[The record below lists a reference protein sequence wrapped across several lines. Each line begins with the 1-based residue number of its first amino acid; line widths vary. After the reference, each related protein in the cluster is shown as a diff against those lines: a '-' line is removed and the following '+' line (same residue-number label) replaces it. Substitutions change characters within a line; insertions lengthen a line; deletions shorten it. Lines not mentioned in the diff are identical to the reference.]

1 MLKNSTTATQ
11 TKWRRMTQCI
21 AIGLAVTMSGVV
33 AVPGYLGDVKAAGQT
48 RTISMYFTHT
58 KEKIRVTYK
67 RDGQYVPSAMRKINK
82 FLRDWRSKTPI
93 LIDPQLVDLLWEL
106 HTELG
111 AKKPIHIIS
120 GFRSPKT
127 NKMLKR
133 IGRNVASRS
142 LHLRG
147 KAADVYFPDVPLKK
161 LRESA
166 LLRER
171 GGVGYYPRS
180 GKYGFVHIDTGS
192 VRHWPRMKKQ
202 QLARLFRNK
211 KTRQRPAKQA
221 PILLAKRTKALQVAN
236 AIPIPRSNPVR
247 LAALLAKPGNSGTLV
262 AQLDK
267 PTSVVGANLASA
279 PSNTDGSTAFVRLDQ
294 PAGIPDKTRSGFVL
308 ANSRPITIPDTDPAA
323 PDSSSGE
330 ITLASLGGSNS
341 GSDASIV
348 SEDLRAPPP
357 PVVPTR
363 RVTGTV
369 PTVPVNEPEIGIDT
383 NTALQRKVASLSP
396 AAGRSGSSG
405 LTEDIAGLSSQD
417 QGFRIMRAAKS
428 DRRDVGKLT
437 QVASLAP
444 VSSGEPFTI
453 NRAHKSDFGI
463 AQLIQELDQI
473 DSRTAP
479 PPAAPPASSLERTQT
494 AGGNAPSITGS
505 IAKPRKRPTVIPA
518 STTPGGVPLPRRK
531 PGVTSTKLK
540 N

>member
-1 MLKNSTTATQ
+1 MS
-11 TKWRRMTQCI
+11 QCI
-21 AIGLAVTMSGVV
+21 AIGLAVSLSGIA
-33 AVPGYLGDVKAAGQT
+33 AVPGYLANVKAAGQT

-67 RDGQYVPSAMRKINK
+67 RNGQYVPSAMRKINE

-192 VRHWPRMKKQ
+192 VRHWPRMKKD

-211 KTRQRPAKQA
+211 KTRQRPAQQA
-221 PILLAKRTKALQVAN
+221 PILLAKRTKQVQVAN

-247 LAALLAKPGNSGTLV
+247 LAALQRTPANSGTLV
-262 AQLDK
+262 AQLNK
-267 PTSVVGANLASA
+267 PRPVGANLANA
-279 PSNTDGSTAFVRLDQ
+279 PANTGASTAFVRLDQ
-294 PAGIPDKTRSGFVL
+294 PANIPEKTRSGFVL
-308 ANSRPITIPDTDPAA
+308 ANSQPIPIPDTA
-323 PDSSSGE
+323 PSELEQGSGN
-330 ITLASLGGSNS
+330 IALASLDGSLS
-341 GSDASIV
+341 GDEPISTV
-348 SEDLRAPPP
+348 EGLRAPSP
-357 PVVPTR
+357 PVLPTKT
-363 RVTGTV
+363 VSKSV
-369 PTVPVNEPEIGIDT
+369 PTVPAGQTEIGADT
-383 NTALQRKVASLSP
+383 DTAPLRKVASLSP

-405 LTEDIAGLSSQD
+405 LTDDIDGLSSQD
-417 QGFRIMRAAKS
+417 QGFKIMRAAKS
-428 DRRDVGKLT
+428 DRRDVRKLT
-437 QVASLAP
+437 RVASLAP
-444 VSSGEPFTI
+444 VSSEPFTI

-473 DSRTAP
+473 DGQT
-479 PPAAPPASSLERTQT
+479 AAPPNAPPIENLERTRT
-494 AGGNAPSITGS
+494 AGGNAPAITGS
-505 IAKPRKRPTVIPA
+505 IAKPRKRPVVIPVGTL
-518 STTPGGVPLPRRK
+518 SGSGIPLPRRK
-531 PGVTSTKLK
+531 PRITPTKLK